1 MLTPLGER
9 VLIFR
14 GCIETYKIY
23 PNISEMDAKL
33 TLIQFMDSNTPLGEM
48 VFIFR
53 GCIET
58 YNAHCFY
65 AGNSTVKVKKILEDL
80 SKHFRK
86 KCKVNAH
93 SIHGF

>member
-1 MLTPLGER
+1 ME
-9 VLIFR
+9 
-14 GCIETYKIY
+14 
-23 PNISEMDAKL
+23 ISVTVQEQDSKSEENSGRFIQTFPKKNAKL
-33 TLIQFMDSNTPLGEM
+33 TLIQFMDSNSPLGEM

-65 AGNSTVKVKKILEDL
+65 TGNITVKVKKILEDL

-86 KCKVNAH
+86 KMQ
-93 SIHGF
+93 S